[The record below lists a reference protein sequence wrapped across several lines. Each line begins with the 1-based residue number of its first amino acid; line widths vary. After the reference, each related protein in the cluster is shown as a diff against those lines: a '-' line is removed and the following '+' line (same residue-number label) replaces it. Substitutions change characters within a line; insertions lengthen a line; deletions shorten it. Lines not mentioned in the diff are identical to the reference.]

1 MTLFPRNTKLS
12 ATRFRWRM
20 ASRPVESGVSAGTWG
35 LLPTKRPEFGRCA
48 RALLAELPDGGYVV
62 LERLD
67 VYADGY
73 SIAEVIAFAGSLDA
87 MRAHGLTPAGVNLV
101 DWSEGVEQDG
111 EAFFDTQEEAEL
123 RLERS
128 GYQLVLEDDDG
139 ANYLDSLGASA
150 YLQKVAPGCRC
161 SIGWNLPGGPR

>member
-1 MTLFPRNTKLS
+1 MSLIPHRTKLA
-12 ATRFRWRM
+12 ATRFRWRL
-20 ASRPVESGVSAGTWG
+20 ASRPHASGESAGTWG
-35 LLPTKRPEFGRCA
+35 ILPQRPDFGRCA
-48 RALLAELPDGGYVV
+48 RALLIEMPAGGYVA

-67 VYADGY
+67 VYSDGY
-73 SIAEVIAFAGSLDA
+73 SVAEVIAFAGSLEA
-87 MRAHGLTPAGVNLV
+87 MRAHGVTPAGVNLV

-111 EAFFDTQEEAEL
+111 ETFFDTQEEAEE
-123 RLERS
+123 RRERS

-150 YLQKVAPGCRC
+150 YLQRAAPGCRC

>member
-1 MTLFPRNTKLS
+1 MSLIPNRTKL
-12 ATRFRWRM
+12 AAMRFRWRL
-20 ASRPVESGVSAGTWG
+20 ASRPSATGESAGTWG
-35 LLPTKRPEFGRCA
+35 LLPTQRADFGRCA
-48 RALLAELPDGGYVV
+48 RSLLSELPDGGYVA

-87 MRAHGLTPAGVNLV
+87 MRAHGVTPAGVNLV

-111 EAFFDTQEEAEL
+111 ESFYDTQEEAEL

-128 GYQLVLEDDDG
+128 GYQVVLEDDDG

-150 YLQKVAPGCRC
+150 YLQRAAPGCRC